1 MYLQRSNVYNKD
13 VESVQTMLNA
23 ALSLDRYRG
32 KWQRIK
38 ADGYYGPETENA
50 VRAFQSS
57 HNPRIDQTGIVG
69 DTTYNAL
76 KQTGP
81 FLSAAPPQCYM
92 SAAPTSIIKTAP
104 ISPYKPLAV
113 KDTLKSAYGVSSK
126 AIGGAYTLEKMV
138 TSSKEEAGL
147 AYILSKWEEVLTEQ
161 HQGLLRR
168 LNKFPAKKAMRT
180 RNIMRQMASCQKF
193 LQKASRFGIVSATKE
208 FGDKLTKIEAIECI
222 KELGEMIKNSPL
234 TKGLSAMNKILSKV
248 KAIIKPVIDILNKIP
263 GLKYLSV
270 IEKIIKATKTMV
282 QGDFEYAFA
291 LYMDGI
297 RELVEQIVIDAIV
310 AALVALGGW
319 VALVVAVIVI
329 IIALIVDY
337 FWFSD
342 NPGEALT
349 DKYLGI
355 PTHNYMVENARA
367 THRIITETH

>member
-13 VESVQTMLNA
+13 VKAVQIMLNT
-23 ALSLDRYRG
+23 ALSIDRYRG
-32 KWQRIK
+32 KWQRINV
-38 ADGYYGPETENA
+38 DGYYGPETEKA

-57 HNPRIDQTGIVG
+57 HNPRIDQTGVVG
-69 DTTYNAL
+69 DTTYKAL
-76 KQTGP
+76 MQTGP
-81 FLSAAPPQCYM
+81 FLSAASPQCYI
-92 SAAPTSIIKTAP
+92 SAAPSSIIKAAPTS
-104 ISPYKPLAV
+104 PYKSLPV
-113 KDTLKSAYGVSSK
+113 KDTLKSTYGVSSK
-126 AIGGAYTLEKMV
+126 AVNEVYKVEKMV

-161 HQGLLRR
+161 SQGLFRR
-168 LNKFPAKKAMRT
+168 LNKFPTNKAMRT
-180 RNIMRQMASCQKF
+180 RSIMRQMDRCQKF

-208 FGDKLTKIEAIECI
+208 FGEKLTKKEAIECI

-234 TKGLSAMNKILSKV
+234 TKGLSATNKILSKV
-248 KAIIKPVIDILNKIP
+248 KAIIKPVIDILNRIP

-270 IEKIIKATKTMV
+270 IEKIIKATNAMI
-282 QGDFEYAFA
+282 QGDFEHAFA

-310 AALVALGGW
+310 VALVAIGGW

-337 FWFSD
+337 FFFSD
-342 NPGEALT
+342 NPQESLT

-355 PTHNYMVENARA
+355 PTRNIMMENAPV
-367 THRIITETH
+367 TYRIITEKE